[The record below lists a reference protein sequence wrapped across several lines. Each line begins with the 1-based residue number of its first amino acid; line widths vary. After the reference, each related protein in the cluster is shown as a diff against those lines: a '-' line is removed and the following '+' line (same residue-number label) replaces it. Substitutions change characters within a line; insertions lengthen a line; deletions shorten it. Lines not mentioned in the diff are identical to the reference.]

1 VRADHQRE
9 APCLKIKAM
18 NDNIL
23 KEIGR
28 SYIVSA
34 FLPAAIFMLLGFFL
48 FRGFVPQD
56 VSDQLLNSKSFV
68 NFEWLILTLLV
79 FWGAFYLYSA
89 NDITVKIFEGYL
101 FPKRLVGYLI
111 RRQEKN
117 WEQNN
122 LPYFNRWKNENT
134 KMMKKIKS
142 GKEVTENEM
151 EKDVTNLLRAHEELA
166 DFGFHS
172 PLDKEHLMPTR
183 LGNVLRA
190 SEMYAYERYAIEEI
204 TIWPR
209 LVPVLPAELIGHID
223 EKNNQF
229 MFLINSAFLAYC
241 NGLLSLLFGVIGL
254 PLIFFPN
261 LIKPLALK
269 VQGLFYIGYDF
280 INPIGF
286 LVVSA
291 LLFGFGY
298 VLYLV
303 AVNVAGEFGMYI
315 RASFDL
321 YRLNL
326 LRQLNWPPPKTILEE
341 QELWR
346 NISRFIVA
354 AERLGEVEFPEFQYE
369 KGQVSAEK
377 PKTGISRRGKK

>member
-1 VRADHQRE
+1 
-9 APCLKIKAM
+9 M
-18 NDNIL
+18 NGNIL

-34 FLPAAIFMLLGFFL
+34 FLPAAMFMLLGFFL
-48 FRGFVPQD
+48 FRGFVPKD
-56 VSDQLLNSKSFV
+56 VSDLLLTSKSFV
-68 NFEWLILTLLV
+68 NFEWIVLTLLV

-101 FPKRLVGYLI
+101 FPKRMVDYLV
-111 RRQEKN
+111 RRQGKD

-122 LPYFNRWKNENT
+122 LPYFNKWKNENT
-134 KMMKKIKS
+134 KMMRKIKS
-142 GKEVTENEM
+142 GKELTENEM
-151 EKDVTNLLRAHEELA
+151 EQDVTNLLRAHEELA
-166 DFGFHS
+166 DFGLRS

-223 EKNNQF
+223 EKNNHF

-241 NGLLSLLFGVIGL
+241 NGLLGLLFGLIGL
-254 PLIFFPN
+254 PLILFPN

-269 VQGLFYIGYDF
+269 VQGFFYIGYDF
-280 INPIGF
+280 INPVGYLAI
-286 LVVSA
+286 SA

-298 VLYLV
+298 VLYLI
-303 AVNVAGEFGMYI
+303 AVNVAEEFGMYI

-326 LRQLNWPPPKTILEE
+326 LRQLNWPPPKTLFEE
-341 QELWR
+341 QDLWR

-354 AERLGEVEFPEFQYE
+354 AERLGEVEFPDFEYDRVS
-369 KGQVSAEK
+369 VSAEK
-377 PKTGISRRGKK
+377 AKTSKSRRGKK